1 MTIVEPTILPQRFS
15 VEEFLAFYDARP
27 DGERWELIDGVGVMM
42 TPPTKAH
49 QRIGSNLAFELNA
62 HFKAHRPDLYAYQEV
77 GLIVPEVD
85 RFRPSADVAVE
96 ENAADYESYSDKFFL
111 VVEVLSDSNTDAAVE
126 IKRQRY
132 MQHPDNLYVLV
143 IEQKSVSVSVWARR
157 TAWRLQVL
165 ARPGDLL
172 ELPEFGINIP
182 VATLYA
188 GTPLAR

>member
-1 MTIVEPTILPQRFS
+1 MTIVEPTILPQKFT
-15 VEEFLAFYDARP
+15 VEEFLAFYDTRP
-27 DGERWELIDGVGVMM
+27 DGERWELIDGVAIMM

-49 QRIGSNLAFELNA
+49 QRIGSNLARALNNHFETE
-62 HFKAHRPDLYAYQEV
+62 RPDLYAYQEV

-85 RFRPSADVAVE
+85 RFRPTADVAVE

-132 MQHPDNLYVLV
+132 MQNPDNLYVLV
-143 IEQKSVSVSVWARR
+143 IEQKAVSVSVWARR
-157 TAWRLQVL
+157 SGWRQQELNRL
-165 ARPGDLL
+165 GDRL
-172 ELPEFGINIP
+172 ELPEFGLNILL
-182 VATLYA
+182 ATLYA